1 MKNRIS
7 QLFLAFC
14 LSIILVGCSDDDDN
28 TVVTPNPLDTTS
40 TPITN
45 NNYWSMKVGTYWI
58 YDNYA
63 VNTESAKFGSPTSQD
78 SIIIATSGTID
89 SKSAYTAT
97 VYKNGNLSEG
107 YSFAPEKN
115 ALYVTA
121 DFVTPVIQNIPFVKD
136 YITIPEFGWLKIADT
151 QTASWEL
158 FPSPIKVEN
167 MAIPYEIT
175 GVTNPV
181 LNMGIQAI
189 ISRKSTGTMVNPVT
203 GATVNTL
210 TFEIKYEITGTVS
223 GTVMSVMPIEAEISG
238 AMYSYITFAE
248 GIGLVA
254 NYRPTQTLSI
264 IASIDNAA
272 LKVLLGGQESISIFE
287 EEVEGEGSFL
297 IRYNN

>member
-14 LSIILVGCSDDDDN
+14 LSIIMVGCSDDDDN
-28 TVVTPNPLDTTS
+28 TVVTPNPSDTTS

-63 VNTESAKFGSPTSQD
+63 VNAESAKSGSATSQD
-78 SIIIATSGTID
+78 SIIITTSGTID

-121 DFVTPVIQNIPFVKD
+121 DFVTPVIQNMPFVSD

-189 ISRKSTGTMVNPVT
+189 ISRKSTGTMLNPVT
-203 GATVNTL
+203 GATVSTL

-223 GTVMSVMPIEAEISG
+223 GTVMSVMPIAAGISG
-238 AMYSYITFAE
+238 AMYSY
-248 GIGLVA
+248 
-254 NYRPTQTLSI
+254 
-264 IASIDNAA
+264 
-272 LKVLLGGQESISIFE
+272 
-287 EEVEGEGSFL
+287 
-297 IRYNN
+297 